1 MAGRVT
7 LAGRVWK
14 FGDDVDT
21 DAIVPGRF
29 LILNTPQELA
39 KHAFEGVRPEFKDE
53 VKPGDIIVAGDNF
66 GCGSSREH
74 APLALKGAGVRYVIA
89 KSFARIFFRNSIN
102 IGVTLLECAEAG
114 RISEGDVLEVDEA
127 KGVIKNKTK
136 KETYKIKPLPE
147 FLVEIVRSGGLIEF
161 ARKMVEQ
168 KSKSKAKREKSRE
181 VE

>member
-1 MAGRVT
+1 MAGRAT
-7 LAGRVWK
+7 LPGRVWK

-21 DAIVPGRF
+21 DAVIPGRF

-39 KHAFEGVRPEFKDE
+39 KHAFEGVRSEFKDQ

-74 APLALKGAGVRYVIA
+74 APLALKGAGIRCVIA

-102 IGVTLLECAEAG
+102 IGVTLLECPDAD

-127 KGVIKNKTK
+127 KGIVVNRTK
-136 KETYKIKPLPE
+136 KETYKINPLPE
-147 FLVEIVRSGGLIEF
+147 FLMEIVRSGGLLEY
-161 ARKMVEQ
+161 ARKMVEL
-168 KSKSKAKREKSRE
+168 KSKDKTREEGRE
-181 VE
+181 AE